1 MNEGNGLKGQVAL
14 VTGGGVGIG
23 RAIAKAFVSE
33 GAQVAICG
41 RRLEELERTA
51 LALSKPGADVLALP
65 CDVTQRVDVERTVN
79 AVVQNCGRLDILV
92 NNAGASGR
100 TSIQD
105 PDDSKWHTI
114 IQVNLTGSY
123 LCSKLAI
130 PHMLTQQYGR
140 IINVSSVLGRFGV
153 AGYLAYCTAKHGL
166 LGFTKALALE
176 VASQGITVNA
186 ICPTWVD
193 TAMARQGIEETA
205 AILGVSPEEFRE
217 MAITAVPIK
226 RMAEAEEVASAVMYL
241 CSKAASAMT
250 GQALNICGGA
260 TAGIA

>member
-1 MNEGNGLKGQVAL
+1 MDEDHRLQGQVAL

-23 RAIAKAFVSE
+23 RAIAQALI
-33 GAQVAICG
+33 GQQARVAICG
-41 RRLEELERTA
+41 RRLEALERTA
-51 LALSKPGADVLALP
+51 GDFTKAGGEVLSLP
-65 CDVTQRVDVERTVN
+65 CDVTQRVDVERTIK
-79 AVVQNCGRLDILV
+79 AVIQKFGRLDILV

-100 TSIQD
+100 TSIHD
-105 PDDSKWHTI
+105 PDDSKWQNI
-114 IQVNLTGSY
+114 LQVNLTGSY
-123 LCSKLAI
+123 LCSKLAV
-130 PHMLTQQYGR
+130 PHMLTHRYGR
-140 IINVSSVLGRFGV
+140 IVNISSVLGRFGV
-153 AGYLAYCTAKHGL
+153 AGYLAYCTAKHGI

-217 MAITAVPIK
+217 MAISAVPIK
-226 RMAEAEEVASAVMYL
+226 RMAEAEEVASAVLYL
-241 CSKAASAMT
+241 CSKSASAMT

>member
-1 MNEGNGLKGQVAL
+1 MAG
-14 VTGGGVGIG
+14 
-23 RAIAKAFVSE
+23 SE
-33 GAQVAICG
+33 V
-41 RRLEELERTA
+41 
-51 LALSKPGADVLALP
+51 LSLP

-79 AVVQNCGRLDILV
+79 TVVKNFGRLDILV

-100 TSIQD
+100 TPIQD
-105 PDDSKWHTI
+105 PDDSKWQHI

-123 LCSKLAI
+123 LCSKLAV
-130 PHMLTQQYGR
+130 PHMLKHQYGR
-140 IINVSSVLGRFGV
+140 IVNVSSVLGRFGV
-153 AGYLAYCTAKHGL
+153 AGYLAYCTAKHGI

-217 MAITAVPIK
+217 MAISAVPLK
-226 RMAEAEEVASAVMYL
+226 RMAEAEEVASVVVYL

>member
-1 MNEGNGLKGQVAL
+1 V
-14 VTGGGVGIG
+14 
-23 RAIAKAFVSE
+23 
-33 GAQVAICG
+33 
-41 RRLEELERTA
+41 
-51 LALSKPGADVLALP
+51 
-65 CDVTQRVDVERTVN
+65 
-79 AVVQNCGRLDILV
+79 DILV

-100 TSIQD
+100 TPIQD
-105 PDDSKWHTI
+105 PDDSKWQNI

-123 LCSKLAI
+123 LCAKLAV
-130 PHMLTQQYGR
+130 PHMLKHQYGR
-140 IINVSSVLGRFGV
+140 IVNVSSVLGRFGV
-153 AGYLAYCTAKHGL
+153 AGYLAYCTAKHGI

-205 AILGVSPEEFRE
+205 AIIGVSPEEFRE
-217 MAITAVPIK
+217 MAISAVPIK
-226 RMAEAEEVASAVMYL
+226 RMAEAEEVASLVVYL
-241 CSKAASAMT
+241 CSKAAGAVT

>member
-1 MNEGNGLKGQVAL
+1 MDEENGLKGQVAL

-23 RAIAKAFVSE
+23 RAIAQALV
-33 GAQVAICG
+33 GQQARVAICG

-51 LALSKPGADVLALP
+51 WALTKSGAEVLSLP

-79 AVVQNCGRLDILV
+79 AVVQNFGGLDILV

-100 TSIQD
+100 TPIQD
-105 PDDSKWHTI
+105 PDDSKWQNI

-123 LCSKLAI
+123 LCSKVAV
-130 PHMLTQQYGR
+130 PHMLKHQYGR
-140 IINVSSVLGRFGV
+140 IVNVSSVLGRFGV
-153 AGYLAYCTAKHGL
+153 AGYLAYCTAKHGI

-217 MAITAVPIK
+217 MAISAVPIK
-226 RMAEAEEVASAVMYL
+226 RMAEAEEVASAVLYL
-241 CSKAASAMT
+241 CSKSASAMT

>member
-1 MNEGNGLKGQVAL
+1 MNQQELKNRVAL

-23 RAIAKAFVSE
+23 RAIAQALV
-33 GAQVAICG
+33 GQQAHIAICG

-51 LALSKPGADVLALP
+51 KALTSTGAEILFLP
-65 CDVTQRVDVERTVN
+65 CDVTKRVDVERTVN
-79 AVVQNCGRLDILV
+79 SVVKHFGHLDILV

-100 TSIQD
+100 TPIHD
-105 PDDSKWHTI
+105 PDDSQWQNI
-114 IQVNLTGSY
+114 IEVNLTGSY
-123 LCSKLAI
+123 LCSKFAI
-130 PHMLTQQYGR
+130 PHMLKHQFGR
-140 IINVSSVLGRFGV
+140 IINISSVLGRFGV
-153 AGYLAYCTAKHGL
+153 AGYVAYCTAKHGI

-193 TAMARQGIEETA
+193 TDMARQGIEETA
-205 AILGVSPEEFRE
+205 ATLGISPEEFRE
-217 MAITAVPIK
+217 MAISAVPIK
-226 RMAEAEEVASAVMYL
+226 RMAEAEEVASMVVYL
-241 CSKAASAMT
+241 CSKAASAIT

>member
-1 MNEGNGLKGQVAL
+1 MNEENGLKGQVAL

-23 RAIAKAFVSE
+23 QAIAQALVNQQ
-33 GAQVAICG
+33 ARVAICG

-51 LALSKPGADVLALP
+51 LALSKSGSEVLPLP
-65 CDVTQRVDVERTVN
+65 CDVTQRVDVERTVSS
-79 AVVQNCGRLDILV
+79 VVTNFGRLDILV

-100 TSIQD
+100 TPIQD
-105 PDDSKWHTI
+105 SDDSKWQNI

-123 LCSKLAI
+123 LCSKLAV
-130 PHMLTQQYGR
+130 PHMLKHHYGR
-140 IINVSSVLGRFGV
+140 IVNVSSVLGRFGV
-153 AGYLAYCTAKHGL
+153 AGYLAYCTAKHGI

-205 AILGVSPEEFRE
+205 AILGISPEEFRE
-217 MAITAVPIK
+217 MAISAVPIK
-226 RMAEAEEVASAVMYL
+226 RMAEAEEVASAVVYL
-241 CSKAASAMT
+241 CSKGASAMT
-250 GQALNICGGA
+250 GQALNVCGGA

>member
-1 MNEGNGLKGQVAL
+1 MDEDHRLQGQVAL

-23 RAIAKAFVSE
+23 RAIAQALV
-33 GAQVAICG
+33 GQQARVAICG
-41 RRLEELERTA
+41 RRLEALERTA
-51 LALSKPGADVLALP
+51 GDFTKAGGEVLSLP
-65 CDVTQRVDVERTVN
+65 CDVTQRVDVERTIK
-79 AVVQNCGRLDILV
+79 AVIQKFGRLDILV

-100 TSIQD
+100 TPIQD
-105 PDDSKWHTI
+105 PDDSQWQNI
-114 IQVNLTGSY
+114 LQVNLTGSY
-123 LCSKLAI
+123 LCSKLAV
-130 PHMLTQQYGR
+130 PHMLTHHYGR
-140 IINVSSVLGRFGV
+140 IVNISSVLGRFGV
-153 AGYLAYCTAKHGL
+153 AGYLAYCTAKHGI

-217 MAITAVPIK
+217 IAISAVPIK
-226 RMAEAEEVASAVMYL
+226 RMAEADEVASVVVYL

-250 GQALNICGGA
+250 GQALNVCGGV